1 MGTTPKT
8 MQHVAVTLLL
18 MVMSCSLGSSET
30 QGTHVTLKSTTATG
44 SSLARR
50 ITTISTL
57 GSTVNEGQTSLES
70 SDETV
75 HSRTT
80 VRSATS
86 TTTVGKMA
94 TSSCTSKD
102 GDGASGESC
111 TNATL
116 SGKKRD
122 KVLEK
127 LVQQAWDT
135 VDVTE
140 GLDLGISI
148 GDSID
153 PLNISLILPG
163 GSFHVDRAGGYYKV
177 DLWMMNISLHGLSQ
191 IYLHQVQILRSANLT
206 VMEISAEYMLGD
218 LV

>member
-1 MGTTPKT
+1 MCYYTQDYAACSSNFVINGDEF
-8 MQHVAVTLLL
+8 QVLARLIIIIVTC
-18 MVMSCSLGSSET
+18 VYFSLGSSET
-30 QGTHVTLKSTTATG
+30 QGRHLTLKSTTTTDSFPAQ
-44 SSLARR
+44 R

-70 SDETV
+70 SDETA

-86 TTTVGKMA
+86 TTTVGKMT
-94 TSSCTSKD
+94 TSSCTSRE

-135 VDVTE
+135 VDV
-140 GLDLGISI
+140 
-148 GDSID
+148 
-153 PLNISLILPG
+153 
-163 GSFHVDRAGGYYKV
+163 SF
-177 DLWMMNISLHGLSQ
+177 
-191 IYLHQVQILRSANLT
+191 
-206 VMEISAEYMLGD
+206 
-218 LV
+218 